1 MTRICVFAV
10 LRFATISKVAE
21 DEYFIISQT
30 GGYTTEPTLTI
41 ICLDTN
47 RLKCRVIAF
56 SRARAGPFLCCGS
69 TEPAPR
75 LPSPH
80 RRQDE
85 IQNKAKFNEAS
96 E

>member
-1 MTRICVFAV
+1 MTRICVFA
-10 LRFATISKVAE
+10 LLLFAAISKVEE
-21 DEYFIISQT
+21 DEYFITSQT
-30 GGYTTEPTLTI
+30 GGYT
-41 ICLDTN
+41 
-47 RLKCRVIAF
+47 
-56 SRARAGPFLCCGS
+56 